1 MFEKVSSTL
10 PHKFLRSDFNL
21 ETIHITAK
29 EVKNVRSKLNI
40 GFLIS
45 TTFSLSN
52 PVFYFSFDLF
62 IVT

>member
-1 MFEKVSSTL
+1 MFEKVSPTL
-10 PHKFLRSDFNL
+10 PHKFLRTNFNL
-21 ETIHITAK
+21 ETVK
-29 EVKNVRSKLNI
+29 EVKKVRSKLNI

>member
-1 MFEKVSSTL
+1 MFEKVSPTL

-29 EVKNVRSKLNI
+29 EVKNVRSKLI
-40 GFLIS
+40 VGFLIS

>member
-1 MFEKVSSTL
+1 MFEKVSPTL
-10 PHKFLRSDFNL
+10 PHKFLRTNFNL
-21 ETIHITAK
+21 ETIHITVK
-29 EVKNVRSKLNI
+29 EVKKVRSKLNI

-45 TTFSLSN
+45 ATFSLSN